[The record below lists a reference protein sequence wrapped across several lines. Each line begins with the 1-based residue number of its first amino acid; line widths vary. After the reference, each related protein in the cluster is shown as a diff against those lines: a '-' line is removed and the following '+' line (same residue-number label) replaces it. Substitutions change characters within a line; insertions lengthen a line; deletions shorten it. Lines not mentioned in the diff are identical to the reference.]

1 MLIARSKQ
9 VFDTAGDPLYFLEP
23 GHVIAKRY
31 RVKRALGRGGMG
43 SVYLAEDL
51 VLGENEVAI
60 KVLQRGGDEDPAA
73 INRFLREVQL
83 THRIHHENVVRTF
96 DFGQDGDAIFYTME
110 YLPGQS
116 LDVAIASGGLPYR
129 TVVNMA
135 SQLMHGLAAVHAV
148 GVVHRDLKPANII
161 VASTGTLK
169 ITDFGI
175 ARSSAAPAT
184 MFASDVFGTLRYVA
198 PEILKGDSAHRAADF
213 YALGVVLFELLTGRG
228 PFAEENPARLILDKI
243 EQQAPS
249 IQNSRTDLPVWLMK
263 GVEGLLERHPE
274 SRMLAVR
281 SFAAALDT
289 HAPRQL
295 TGAERLLSKVVGD
308 DSKARV
314 GKDTKRYLRSHVQLS
329 AIQFLWVLLGALF
342 ALPIASTEI
351 LSEIEASH
359 ADSLF
364 RLRGPVSPHP
374 GLVVVSMDEQ
384 SYARLGVPLTAP
396 WPRELHKTLLTTLA
410 EAGAKRVVFDII
422 FANANQ
428 DNHEDRALAEAMKR
442 VPTVLGAAL
451 GVAQRATINGSF
463 LLEELLQPAEIFEL
477 ESVGVGVVG
486 LPQRFGRVREFPR
499 IHSEVFPSVSSLA
512 EIAVALDLG
521 HNTKPQGGALLNFY
535 GPSKSIPTIP
545 YEMVVSH
552 EPAELPNDLFRDKI
566 VFVGLGLRSSTGASQ
581 RDAFVTPYDQQ
592 TYGAELHATAA
603 SNLLQRDWIEQPSAR
618 LQAAV
623 TLMCAGGLSLILVTL
638 TGMTAILI
646 LAGAVAAVAAT
657 QFLLFLAG
665 WFVPVAS
672 GILWGVFCGLLLRLV
687 VVQPQFR
694 TRGGR
699 AR

>member
-1 MLIARSKQ
+1 
-9 VFDTAGDPLYFLEP
+9 
-23 GHVIAKRY
+23 
-31 RVKRALGRGGMG
+31 
-43 SVYLAEDL
+43 
-51 VLGENEVAI
+51 
-60 KVLQRGGDEDPAA
+60 
-73 INRFLREVQL
+73 
-83 THRIHHENVVRTF
+83 
-96 DFGQDGDAIFYTME
+96 
-110 YLPGQS
+110 
-116 LDVAIASGGLPYR
+116 
-129 TVVNMA
+129 
-135 SQLMHGLAAVHAV
+135 
-148 GVVHRDLKPANII
+148 
-161 VASTGTLK
+161 
-169 ITDFGI
+169 
-175 ARSSAAPAT
+175 

-198 PEILKGDSAHRAADF
+198 PEILQGDSADRAADF

-249 IQNSRTDLPVWLMK
+249 VQTFRTDLPAWLVQ
-263 GVEGLLERHPE
+263 GVEGLLERQPE
-274 SRMLAVR
+274 PRMIAVH
-281 SFAAALDT
+281 SFAAALDA
-289 HAPRQL
+289 HAPPQL
-295 TGAERLLSKVVGD
+295 TGVERLLSVAVGD
-308 DSKARV
+308 DRRARV
-314 GKDTKRYLRSHVQLS
+314 SKDTKSYLRPNVQLS

-342 ALPIASTEI
+342 ALPIASTDM
-351 LSEIEASH
+351 LSEIEVSY

-364 RLRGPVSPHP
+364 RLRGPVPSHP

-396 WPRELHKTLLTTLA
+396 WPRELHRTLLTTLA

-422 FANANQ
+422 FANADR
-428 DNHEDRALAEAMKR
+428 DNHDDRALAEEMKR

-451 GVAQRATINGSF
+451 GVAQRATMNGSF
-463 LLEELLQPAEIFEL
+463 LLEELLQPAEIFEI

-499 IHSEVFPSVSSLA
+499 IHSEVFPSVNSLA

-521 HNTKPQGGALLNFY
+521 HNTKPQAGALLNFY

-552 EPAELPNDLFRDKI
+552 EQTELLNDLFRDKI

-618 LQAAV
+618 LQALV
-623 TLMCAGGLSLILVTL
+623 TFMCAGGLSLILVTL
-638 TGMTAILI
+638 TGMTAILV
-646 LAGAVAAVAAT
+646 LAGAVVAVAAT

-665 WFVPVAS
+665 WFVPVVS